1 MTRLLLFLLLTLFGK
16 ITAQN
21 DLYTPDAIVY
31 DIHKTNIGR
40 VVFMNGNISL
50 DQFKK
55 SDILNSFELKHRSD
69 LNIRVFMNNSVLNY
83 LHQLAPDLST
93 EILLKTG
100 NLQFSFYVDGKMI
113 YKENIHHGCNFGSGG
128 NKNTSTTF
136 RVPLT
141 SSKGEDWWAMYMWDR
156 FKNNGG
162 DKALTE
168 GKSFA

>member
-93 EILLKTG
+93 EILLKPEI
-100 NLQFSFYVDGKMI
+100 FSFHFM
-113 YKENIHHGCNFGSGG
+113 
-128 NKNTSTTF
+128 
-136 RVPLT
+136 
-141 SSKGEDWWAMYMWDR
+141 
-156 FKNNGG
+156 
-162 DKALTE
+162 
-168 GKSFA
+168 